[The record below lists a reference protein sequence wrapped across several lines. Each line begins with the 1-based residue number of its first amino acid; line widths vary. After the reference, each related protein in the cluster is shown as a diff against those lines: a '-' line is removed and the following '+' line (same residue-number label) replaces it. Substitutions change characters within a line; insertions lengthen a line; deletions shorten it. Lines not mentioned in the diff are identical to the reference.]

1 MPFPQLGEV
10 IMKKKVAK
18 LVNRLRSYGT
28 NVDVFH
34 RPDGSIAIG
43 GQVFSSPRGAVRCLQ
58 ARVEQEQAERS
69 RRYA

>member
-1 MPFPQLGEV
+1 MPFPQLGEA

-18 LVNRLRSYGT
+18 LVNQLRSFGA
-28 NVDVFH
+28 NVDVFQ

-43 GQVFSSPRGAVRCLQ
+43 GQVFSSPRGAVQYLR
-58 ARVEQEQAERS
+58 ARVAQERAERS